1 MGLRPDPVQMRA
13 VATVRSAIDAAIEL
27 LDEQSDDR
35 LRLADVTARSG
46 VSNGSL
52 IHHFGTRGGLV
63 AAALATRF
71 DREATDRVRQF
82 DGLAVGSDGIAP
94 ALAQLV
100 AGAGQQERAAARR
113 ARFRALS
120 FARDRPELRTA
131 LAESFRIL
139 EREIGLGLL
148 GVQGDEV
155 LVDGVSSTALA
166 VFAET
171 YAAGRLL
178 DGALVEPLPETE
190 WDGLFLAVLGAVVAP
205 SVIGRIRASGRV
217 TLAEVPLHPRFVRP
231 AIPTLQLSDDE
242 RSVLDR
248 AVAHLRTAGESTL
261 LVRDVC
267 VAAGVTRGWFSRHF
281 AGREELVD
289 LARLDALIAFSQ
301 GEVALL
307 ERAFDG
313 ASTVDELQA
322 AFASLA
328 VEADGP
334 ARLGAAWQRLDVL
347 VTASG
352 RARFTED
359 AGGIVRAALA
369 RVADAIAGAQ
379 QRGLVRQDLSARAIA
394 RFLWGYP
401 LAVLLGA
408 VVDARREELHAL
420 AGRTFAMLTTDAT
433 R

>member
-1 MGLRPDPVQMRA
+1 MGLRPEPVQTRG

-27 LDEQSDDR
+27 LDEQDGDR
-35 LRLADVTARSG
+35 LRLTDVTARSG

-52 IHHFGTRGGLV
+52 IHHFGTRDGLV

-82 DGLAVGSDGIAP
+82 DGLAVSPDGVAP
-94 ALAQLV
+94 ALAQLLV
-100 AGAGQQERAAARR
+100 GTGQRERAAARR

-120 FARDRPELRTA
+120 FARDQPELRIA
-131 LAESFRIL
+131 LAESFRTL
-139 EREIGLGLL
+139 EREMGLGLL
-148 GVQGDEV
+148 RGQGGEV

-190 WDGLFLAVLGAVVAP
+190 WDGLFLAVLGAVVTP
-205 SVIGRIRASGRV
+205 SVIGRIRASGRIMV
-217 TLAEVPLHPRFVRP
+217 TDVPPHPRFVRP
-231 AIPTLQLSDDE
+231 AIPTLALSGDE
-242 RSVLDR
+242 RSVLDH
-248 AVAHLRTAGESTL
+248 AAAHLRTAGESTL

-267 VAAGVTRGWFSRHF
+267 IAAGVTRGWFSRHF
-281 AGREELVD
+281 AGREELID
-289 LARLDALIAFSQ
+289 LARIDALIAISR
-301 GEVALL
+301 GEVAVL
-307 ERAFDG
+307 EHAFDG

-322 AFASLA
+322 AFAALA
-328 VEADGP
+328 VESDGP
-334 ARLGAAWQRLDVL
+334 VLLGSAWQRLDVL
-347 VTASG
+347 VAASG

-408 VVDARREELHAL
+408 VVDAKREELHAL
-420 AGRTFAMLTTDAT
+420 AERTFAMLTTDVT

>member
-1 MGLRPDPVQMRA
+1 MD
-13 VATVRSAIDAAIEL
+13 
-27 LDEQSDDR
+27 
-35 LRLADVTARSG
+35 SG
-46 VSNGSL
+46 CS
-52 IHHFGTRGGLV
+52 
-63 AAALATRF
+63 
-71 DREATDRVRQF
+71 
-82 DGLAVGSDGIAP
+82 
-94 ALAQLV
+94 
-100 AGAGQQERAAARR
+100 
-113 ARFRALS
+113 
-120 FARDRPELRTA
+120 
-131 LAESFRIL
+131 
-139 EREIGLGLL
+139 
-148 GVQGDEV
+148 GVQGGEV

-166 VFAET
+166 IFAET

-178 DGALVEPLPETE
+178 DGTLVEPLPESE

-205 SVIGRIRASGRV
+205 SVIGGIRASGRV

-242 RSVLDR
+242 RSVLDH
-248 AVAHLRTAGESTL
+248 AVAHLRAAGESTL

-289 LARLDALIAFSQ
+289 LARLDALIAISQ

-307 ERAFDG
+307 EHAFDG

-322 AFASLA
+322 AFASVA
-328 VEADGP
+328 VESGGP
-334 ARLGAAWQRLDVL
+334 ARLGAAWARLDVL
-347 VTASG
+347 VAASG

-359 AGGIVRAALA
+359 AGDIVRAALA

>member
-1 MGLRPDPVQMRA
+1 MGLRPEPVQTRA

-27 LDEQSDDR
+27 LDEQDGDR
-35 LRLADVTARSG
+35 LRLTDVTARSG

-52 IHHFGTRGGLV
+52 IHHFGTRDGLV

-82 DGLAVGSDGIAP
+82 DGLAVSLDGVAP
-94 ALAQLV
+94 ALAQLLV
-100 AGAGQQERAAARR
+100 GTGQRERAAARR

-120 FARDRPELRTA
+120 YARDRPELRIA
-131 LAESFRIL
+131 LAESFRTL
-139 EREIGLGLL
+139 EREMGLGLL
-148 GVQGDEV
+148 RGQGGEV

-166 VFAET
+166 VFAAT

-178 DGALVEPLPETE
+178 DGVLAEPLPETE

-205 SVIGRIRASGRV
+205 SVIGRIHASGRV
-217 TLAEVPLHPRFVRP
+217 MLAEVPPHPRFVRP
-231 AIPTLQLSDDE
+231 AIPTLALSGDE
-242 RSVLDR
+242 RSVLDH

-281 AGREELVD
+281 AGREELID
-289 LARLDALIAFSQ
+289 LARIDALIAFSR
-301 GEVALL
+301 GEVAVL
-307 ERAFDG
+307 EHAFDG

-322 AFASLA
+322 AFAALA
-328 VEADGP
+328 VESDGP
-334 ARLGAAWQRLDVL
+334 VLLGSAWQRLDVL
-347 VTASG
+347 VAASG

-408 VVDARREELHAL
+408 VVDAKREELHAL
-420 AGRTFAMLTTDAT
+420 AERTFAMLTTDVT